1 MHFLAQ
7 KEWFRGENRVFSG
20 KNGGKKSKISCIFGK
35 KVVPLWAENKKISE
49 GMGNRCI
56 IMAKNTNAFG
66 KLNDEVYASHAP
78 GKPENVG
85 YMKSMP
91 PKRKGKKR
99 PATTVRQNEA
109 LKQANARVSEVMK
122 DPVLRAESEKEF
134 EKKYA
139 KRGMYYMKKG
149 KWVRRRLV
157 DYVREREMKKIRR
170 K

>member
-1 MHFLAQ
+1 
-7 KEWFRGENRVFSG
+7 
-20 KNGGKKSKISCIFGK
+20 
-35 KVVPLWAENKKISE
+35 
-49 GMGNRCI
+49 MGNRCI

-66 KLNDEVYASHAP
+66 KLTDEVYASHAP

-99 PATTVRQNEA
+99 PKTTVRQNEA
-109 LKQANARVSEVMK
+109 LKRANERVSEVMK
-122 DPVLRAESEKEF
+122 DPVLRAEAEKEF
-134 EKKYA
+134 EAKYA

-157 DYVREREMKKIRR
+157 DYLREREMKKVR
-170 K
+170 KRGYKEA

>member
-1 MHFLAQ
+1 M
-7 KEWFRGENRVFSG
+7 RNRRV
-20 KNGGKKSKISCIFGK
+20 
-35 KVVPLWAENKKISE
+35 
-49 GMGNRCI
+49 
-56 IMAKNTNAFG
+56 IMVENTNAFG
-66 KLNDEVYASHAP
+66 KLNDKVYASHAP
-78 GKPENVG
+78 GKPENEG

-99 PATTVRQNEA
+99 PETTVRQNEA
-109 LKQANARVSEVMK
+109 LMSGNVRASEVMK
-122 DPVLRAESEKEF
+122 DPVLRAEAQEEF